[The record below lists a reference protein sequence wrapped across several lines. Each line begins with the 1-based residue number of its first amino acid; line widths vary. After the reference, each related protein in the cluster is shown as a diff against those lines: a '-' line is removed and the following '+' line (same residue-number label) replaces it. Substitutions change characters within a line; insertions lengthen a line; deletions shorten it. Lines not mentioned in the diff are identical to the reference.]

1 MHLIWTICIGF
12 VAGLVARWL
21 APGSNSLGLF
31 ITAALGIAGA
41 LLATFA
47 GQALHFYQ
55 PGESTGF
62 IGAVIGA
69 VALLV
74 LYHLLFAKKS

>member
-1 MHLIWTICIGF
+1 MHFIWTICIGF
-12 VAGLVARWL
+12 IAGLIARWL
-21 APGSNSLGLF
+21 SPGHGTPGFF

-41 LLATFA
+41 LLATFV

-55 PGESTGF
+55 PGQSAGF

-69 VALLV
+69 VAV
-74 LYHLLFAKKS
+74 LALFHLFAKKI

>member
-21 APGSNSLGLF
+21 TPGSNPQGFF

-55 PGESTGF
+55 AGESTGF

-69 VALLV
+69 IALLA
-74 LYHLLFAKKS
+74 LYHLLFAKKR

>member
-1 MHLIWTICIGF
+1 MHLIWTIFIGF
-12 VAGLVARWL
+12 IAGLVARWIT
-21 APGSNSLGLF
+21 PGRGASGFS
-31 ITAALGIAGA
+31 ITAILGISGA
-41 LLATFA
+41 FLATLA

-69 VALLV
+69 VILLAV
-74 LYHLLFAKKS
+74 FHLVAKKN

>member
-12 VAGLVARWL
+12 IAGLIARWIS
-21 APGSNSLGLF
+21 PGRSTSGFF

-41 LLATFA
+41 LLATFV

-69 VALLV
+69 VALLAFF
-74 LYHLLFAKKS
+74 HLFAKKN

>member
-1 MHLIWTICIGF
+1 MHIIWTICIGF
-12 VAGLVARWL
+12 IAGLIARWL
-21 APGSNSLGLF
+21 SPGRTAAGFF

-55 PGESTGF
+55 PGQSSGF

-69 VALLV
+69 VVLLAIF
-74 LYHLLFAKKS
+74 HLLAKKR